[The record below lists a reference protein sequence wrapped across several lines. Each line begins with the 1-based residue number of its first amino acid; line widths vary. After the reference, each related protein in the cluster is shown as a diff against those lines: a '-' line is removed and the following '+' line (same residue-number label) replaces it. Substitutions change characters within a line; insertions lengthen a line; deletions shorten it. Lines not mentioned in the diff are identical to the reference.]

1 MSAKNIQSHNYSVL
15 RAQGIKRSIMGSALL
30 AGLASTALLYPQAA
44 LAQDAV
50 PASNNEHLSIS
61 AGAVPAGT
69 IPVLVKSVGGGQVS
83 LAKNPVLPDVEPKV
97 RKLESTFLD
106 SDFTHCRDG

>member
-44 LAQDAV
+44 LAQDAA
-50 PASNNEHLSIS
+50 PASNNSHLSIS
-61 AGAVPAGT
+61 IGTVPAGT
-69 IPVLVKSVGGGQVS
+69 IPVPVKSVGGGAGFIS
-83 LAKNPVLPDVEPKV
+83 
-97 RKLESTFLD
+97 
-106 SDFTHCRDG
+106 